1 MPETTATGLPKGG
14 PIPYIDLIVAGL
26 GQVNVAVP
34 VIVAGVSALFAIWK
48 QTRPPA
54 DTFETW
60 LTTHPTGTLAEWQ
73 AEQFFKFVTALR
85 TEAITSMAEGEAY
98 IAAQGYTRDAFGNL
112 VPPAGQ

>member
-1 MPETTATGLPKGG
+1 MPEPITVNAKG